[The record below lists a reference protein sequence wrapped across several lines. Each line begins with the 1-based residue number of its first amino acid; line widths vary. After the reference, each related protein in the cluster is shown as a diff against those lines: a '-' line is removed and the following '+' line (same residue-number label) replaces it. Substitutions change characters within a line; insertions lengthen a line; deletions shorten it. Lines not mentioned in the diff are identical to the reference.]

1 MFFPRLR
8 KRAKWVFV
16 LLAAAFGIGFIGF
29 GIGGTGGGGV
39 ADAIGDIFGRSGD
52 ALPSV
57 SEAANRLADNPN
69 DPEARRAYADALF
82 ASQQFEEATAAY
94 ESYLELAPD
103 DTQAL
108 RQLAVVYQQDT
119 AEALTRANQLQQD
132 ALLADPATAVLFDPT
147 STAFT
152 QALARNDLERAVAGV
167 LNADAAAAFDEAAAI
182 AEPWI
187 ETLERLAAIEPNSP
201 TLQLQIGQAAEIA
214 NDNDRAIAAYLR
226 ALELDPSG
234 GAAVQ
239 VRDQVVALGGEV
251 PEELNALVEENAA
264 NAGADP
270 NTPIFDQQGEGDA
283 PVVGPDGSIG
293 EQTPIG
299 GAGDSE
305 GEAPTEDDG
314 TGG

>member
-1 MFFPRLR
+1 MFFPKLR

-57 SEAANRLADNPN
+57 SEAASRLADNPN
-69 DPEARRAYADALF
+69 DPEARQEYADALF
-82 ASQQFEEATAAY
+82 AAQQLDEAEAAY
-94 ESYLELAPD
+94 ISYLELVPD

-108 RQLAVVYQQDT
+108 RQLAVIYQEDT
-119 AEALTRANQLQQD
+119 AEALNRANALQQD
-132 ALLADPATAVLFDPT
+132 AVLADPSTAILFDPT
-147 STAFT
+147 STPFT

-167 LNADAAAAFDEAAAI
+167 LSADAAAAFDEAAETAG
-182 AEPWI
+182 PWI
-187 ETLERLAAIEPNSP
+187 ETLERLATIEPNSP

-214 NDNDRAIAAYLR
+214 NDNERAIAAYLR

-239 VRDQVVALGGEV
+239 VRDQILALGGEV
-251 PEELNALVEENAA
+251 PDELNTLVDESAA
-264 NAGADP
+264 NVGPDP
-270 NTPIFDQQGEGDA
+270 NTPIFEQSGEDG

-299 GAGDSE
+299 GAGD
-305 GEAPTEDDG
+305 PEDDAPAVG
-314 TGG
+314 DESGG